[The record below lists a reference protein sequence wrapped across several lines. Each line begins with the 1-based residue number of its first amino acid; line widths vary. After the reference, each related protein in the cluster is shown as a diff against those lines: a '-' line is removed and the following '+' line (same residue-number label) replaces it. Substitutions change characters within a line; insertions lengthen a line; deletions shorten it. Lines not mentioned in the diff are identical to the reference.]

1 MTTNHPPRKPAL
13 GRGLGALIAPTATA
27 AVAAPAAAA
36 RPQGLQQIPLAKIDV
51 NPYQPR
57 KQFGE
62 EALREL
68 ADSISRHGLLAPLV
82 VRPKGDTFELIAGE
96 RRFRA
101 LKLLERPEALAFV
114 RNADDTASMA
124 LAITE
129 NIQREE
135 LNPLEIAYAYQM
147 LADEGLTHQDIAARV
162 GKSRAGVSNQIRLLK
177 LPEAVRMALRSGQ
190 LEMGHARALV
200 AIEDE
205 TRMAELAQKVMERG
219 LTVRQTEELVAG
231 RKAARAAA
239 ARKIRKVDANIR
251 DLEEKF
257 SHALKTAVT
266 IKGGTRGGKVVIA
279 FRSLADFDRIFASL
293 TTHGSDADLL

>member
-96 RRFRA
+96 RRLRW
-101 LKLLERPEALAFV
+101 
-114 RNADDTASMA
+114 
-124 LAITE
+124 
-129 NIQREE
+129 
-135 LNPLEIAYAYQM
+135 PLCAM
-147 LADEGLTHQDIAARV
+147 RMTPPPWPWPSPRTSSAR
-162 GKSRAGVSNQIRLLK
+162 S
-177 LPEAVRMALRSGQ
+177 
-190 LEMGHARALV
+190 
-200 AIEDE
+200 
-205 TRMAELAQKVMERG
+205 
-219 LTVRQTEELVAG
+219 
-231 RKAARAAA
+231 
-239 ARKIRKVDANIR
+239 
-251 DLEEKF
+251 
-257 SHALKTAVT
+257 
-266 IKGGTRGGKVVIA
+266 
-279 FRSLADFDRIFASL
+279 
-293 TTHGSDADLL
+293 

>member
-1 MTTNHPPRKPAL
+1 
-13 GRGLGALIAPTATA
+13 
-27 AVAAPAAAA
+27 
-36 RPQGLQQIPLAKIDV
+36 
-51 NPYQPR
+51 
-57 KQFGE
+57 
-62 EALREL
+62 
-68 ADSISRHGLLAPLV
+68 
-82 VRPKGDTFELIAGE
+82 
-96 RRFRA
+96 
-101 LKLLERPEALAFV
+101 
-114 RNADDTASMA
+114 MA